1 MKNIIRSNQTI
12 LNLNN
17 TILLSHCLLFGFDN
31 IQLFLKLID
40 FKTDKRKNLIKYSQ
54 FFWTCFAGLTIIKN
68 TKDMKLIN
76 ENKEDET
83 KKNLRKKV
91 LITNS
96 LSNAF
101 DLLICLNGSNI
112 SKNLFGKN
120 IPPQIRG
127 VGGVLAPCFALYS
140 SSLNNKI

>member
-1 MKNIIRSNQTI
+1 MKNIINSNQSI
-12 LNLNN
+12 ISLNN
-17 TILLSHCLLFGFDN
+17 AILMSHCLLFGFDN

-40 FKTDKRKNLIKYSQ
+40 FKTEKRKNLIKYSQ

-76 ENKEDET
+76 ENKEDEK

-112 SKNLFGKN
+112 SKNLFGRN

-127 VGGVLAPCFALYS
+127 LGGVLAPSFALYS
-140 SSLNNKI
+140 SSLNSKI

>member
-1 MKNIIRSNQTI
+1 MKNIIYSNQSI
-12 LNLNN
+12 ANLNN
-17 TILLSHCLLFGFDN
+17 AILLSHCLMFSVDN

-40 FKTDKRKNLIKYSQ
+40 FKTEKRKNLIKYSQ

-68 TKDMKLIN
+68 TKDMELIN
-76 ENKEDET
+76 ENKEDDQ
-83 KKNLRKKV
+83 KKYLRKKV

-120 IPPQIRG
+120 
-127 VGGVLAPCFALYS
+127 
-140 SSLNNKI
+140 

>member
-1 MKNIIRSNQTI
+1 M
-12 LNLNN
+12 
-17 TILLSHCLLFGFDN
+17 SHCLLFGFDN

-40 FKTDKRKNLIKYSQ
+40 FKTEKRKNLIKYSQ

-68 TKDMKLIN
+68 SKDMKLLN
-76 ENKEDET
+76 EKEEDE
-83 KKNLRKKV
+83 KKKKLKKKV

-112 SKNLFGKN
+112 SKNLFGRN

-127 VGGVLAPCFALYS
+127 LGGVLAPSFALYS
-140 SSLNNKI
+140 SSLNSKI